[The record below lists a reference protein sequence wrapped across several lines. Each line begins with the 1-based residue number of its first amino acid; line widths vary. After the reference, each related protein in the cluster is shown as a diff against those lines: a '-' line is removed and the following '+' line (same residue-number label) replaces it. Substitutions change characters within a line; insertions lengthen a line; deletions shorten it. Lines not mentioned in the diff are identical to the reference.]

1 MSKFNNITC
10 TVISTLI
17 LLSFNAR
24 QVESI
29 VKLPSLSKLKNIFR
43 GLASTAT
50 LNTPSQV
57 VTPPTGSSWVPKAD
71 RQQLDVRI
79 DDTWYDLSI
88 WRTAHPAGNLNLEKY
103 ST

>member
-1 MSKFNNITC
+1 MSKFSSILC
-10 TVISTLI
+10 TLVSTLI
-17 LLSFNAR
+17 LLSFNVKL
-24 QVESI
+24 VESI
-29 VKLPSLSKLKNIFR
+29 IKLPSLSKLKSLFR
-43 GLASTAT
+43 GQASTAT

-88 WRTAHPAGNLNLEKY
+88 WRTAHPAGNANLF
-103 ST
+103 

>member
-1 MSKFNNITC
+1 MAKFNSISVTC
-10 TVISTLI
+10 TLVSTLM
-17 LLSFNAR
+17 LLSFNVR
-24 QVESI
+24 QVDSI
-29 VKLPSLSKLKNIFR
+29 IKLPSLTKLKNLFR
-43 GLASTAT
+43 GQASTAT

-88 WRTAHPAGNLNLEKY
+88 WRTAHPAGNVKL
-103 ST
+103 